1 MCFVLLAKFH
11 FVCDVWWKF
20 LDFWAYS
27 GFLLPPKK
35 TNGEVRGKRKTTV
48 ADIPFLLPHELFHE
62 LIQAGQTQV

>member
-1 MCFVLLAKFH
+1 MCGGSFGILGHIVVSYF
-11 FVCDVWWKF
+11 
-20 LDFWAYS
+20 
-27 GFLLPPKK
+27 PQKK